1 MDFRAAVEH
10 ARQASAAVQRW
21 LESQGKCNDPY
32 QLMTQVMQ
40 QRVEI
45 TTQLVKNVTRDL
57 ESLDLDFDM
66 PGLPV
71 LNAAVRTLAD
81 RWKNCFPA
89 DHPSQKPKIAVMP
102 ATSITSPDSS
112 CC

>member
-1 MDFRAAVEH
+1 ME
-10 ARQASAAVQRW
+10 
-21 LESQGKCNDPY
+21 
-32 QLMTQVMQ
+32 

-71 LNAAVRTLAD
+71 LNAAVRTLAE
-81 RWKNCFPA
+81 RLEKPFPR
-89 DHPSQKPKIAVMP
+89 
-102 ATSITSPDSS
+102 
-112 CC
+112 